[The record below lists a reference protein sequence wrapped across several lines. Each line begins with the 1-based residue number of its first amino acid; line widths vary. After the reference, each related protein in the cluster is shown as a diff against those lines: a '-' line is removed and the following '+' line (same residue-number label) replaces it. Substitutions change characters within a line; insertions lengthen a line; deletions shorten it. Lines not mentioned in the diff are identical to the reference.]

1 VFAGAY
7 PTTET
12 QRTTE
17 TREKRVKS
25 LARKNC
31 EWQHGRG
38 DSLSLSANPESLMD
52 QRLIALAAA
61 HLASVLTMVAYL
73 LRDIL
78 WLRFLTILSCFA
90 GMVFAYLVPG
100 GPLWTVIAWNT
111 LFAIIN
117 IAQILIIIKDRTGI
131 HFTEEEKELHET
143 LFKKFAPFEF
153 MKLMRIAEWRQ
164 VAPGEIVTTEGQQL
178 DEVMMIYNGL
188 LAVEVKGE
196 KKAELQDGH
205 FIGELSFISGGV
217 ATATVRAIEPTRYI
231 AWPKKEIDRLLAR
244 NPSMHIAMQ
253 GMLTVDL
260 SKKLTRRAPS
270 FTAKLPVILSRK
282 MK

>member
-1 VFAGAY
+1 MIASMD
-7 PTTET
+7 
-12 QRTTE
+12 RT
-17 TREKRVKS
+17 
-25 LARKNC
+25 L
-31 EWQHGRG
+31 
-38 DSLSLSANPESLMD
+38 
-52 QRLIALAAA
+52 LIGLAAG
-61 HLASVLTMVAYL
+61 HLASILTMAAYL
-73 LRDIL
+73 LRDML

-90 GMVFAYLVPG
+90 GITFNYLVPAT
-100 GPLWTVIAWNT
+100 PLWTVIAWNT

-117 IAQILIIIKDRTGI
+117 IVQIAIIIKDRTGI
-131 HFTEEEKELHET
+131 HFTEEEKELYET

-164 VAPGEIVTTEGQQL
+164 VAPGEVVTTEGQRL

-205 FIGELSFISGGV
+205 FIGELSFISGG
-217 ATATVRAIEPTRYI
+217 AANATVRAIEPTRYI

-270 FTAKLPVILSRK
+270 FTARLPVILSGKRTR
-282 MK
+282 

>member
-1 VFAGAY
+1 MD
-7 PTTET
+7 
-12 QRTTE
+12 RT
-17 TREKRVKS
+17 
-25 LARKNC
+25 
-31 EWQHGRG
+31 
-38 DSLSLSANPESLMD
+38 
-52 QRLIALAAA
+52 LIAFIATN
-61 HLASVLTMVAYL
+61 LASILTMVAYL
-73 LRDIL
+73 LRDML

-90 GMVFAYLVPG
+90 GIVFGYLVRG
-100 GPLWTVIAWNT
+100 GPLWTYIAWNV

-117 IAQILIIIKDRTGI
+117 IVQIAIIIRDRTGI

-153 MKLMRIAEWRQ
+153 MKLMRIAQWRQ

-188 LAVEVKGE
+188 LAVEINGE

-205 FIGELSFISGGV
+205 FIGEVSFISGGA

-231 AWPKKEIDRLLAR
+231 AWSKKEIDGLLAR

-253 GMLTVDL
+253 GMLTIDL

-270 FTAKLPVILSRK
+270 FTARLPVILAGNRRR
-282 MK
+282 